1 MPQTQLQLASPYN
14 EVLKRNTLVIKVENF
29 KQRKPEGFD
38 SFDSGN
44 AFHTLAA
51 FEKHIFSGDNV
62 IDDLTREFP
71 TLQIRDFEIRPNS
84 SFTLTGSKFNFAG
97 STQTLPFGSTINSL
111 QVLTTDESNQT
122 ILDADTSITR
132 FASAGHLFIGGSA
145 RTLFEYTSK
154 TATGFI
160 GYVKSGN
167 MNIPPST
174 EFIQYSVE

>member
-1 MPQTQLQLASPYN
+1 
-14 EVLKRNTLVIKVENF
+14 
-29 KQRKPEGFD
+29 
-38 SFDSGN
+38 
-44 AFHTLAA
+44 
-51 FEKHIFSGDNV
+51 
-62 IDDLTREFP
+62 
-71 TLQIRDFEIRPNS
+71 
-84 SFTLTGSKFNFAG
+84 LTGSKFNFAG

-167 MNIPPST
+167 VNIPPST